1 MGGCRDDEWA
11 LRSHPQSLRNSISNR
26 IGGGTGMSTIDIESG
41 AVYPVEVGLERV
53 ELAVRERSGI
63 LVELHW
69 FRDTEIVLVSV
80 ADRPSG
86 TCFELVLE
94 PGERALDVFHHPY
107 AYAAARGLEVAP
119 ARTPLEEELID
130 V

>member
-1 MGGCRDDEWA
+1 
-11 LRSHPQSLRNSISNR
+11 
-26 IGGGTGMSTIDIESG
+26 MSTIDIESG

-94 PGERALDVFHHPY
+94 PGERALDVLHHPY

>member
-1 MGGCRDDEWA
+1 
-11 LRSHPQSLRNSISNR
+11 
-26 IGGGTGMSTIDIESG
+26 MSTIDIESG
-41 AVYPVEVGLERV
+41 AVDPVEVGLERV

-94 PGERALDVFHHPY
+94 PGERALDVFQHPY
-107 AYAAARGLEVAP
+107 AYASARGLEIKPPGPTFA
-119 ARTPLEEELID
+119 EELVD